1 MESLLAGLA
10 RYGEGFV
17 GVNVL
22 LNQLGLPLPALPTLI
37 VAGALIA
44 SGKLAG
50 GVVFAAAVVASVVA
64 DCVWF
69 WAGRRYGYQVL
80 RFLCKVSLSPDTCV
94 RETEGVFER
103 WGFYSLVVSKFIPG
117 FATVGPPIAGALRMP
132 VWRFIG
138 AAAMSAALWA
148 GAALMV
154 GWLFAPAVDRIL
166 AWITTNAVV
175 AALCVATALA
185 AYIGWKAWQRWA
197 LARFVHSSRI
207 TVDELRERLAGEPL
221 PMIVDIGSA
230 LAHQSRP
237 HIAGAHLMD
246 LDRVARE
253 VKLFPADREIIFYCA
268 CPNEESSK
276 RAAQILMT
284 KGFTRVRPLIGGID
298 AWIAA
303 GGDTEHGVPVVF
315 ARADAATGTARAGKA
330 ATADESSGETA
341 DER

>member
-1 MESLLAGLA
+1 MESLLTGLA

-22 LNQLGLPLPALPTLI
+22 INQLGLPVPALPTLI

-44 SGKLAG
+44 TGKLAG
-50 GVVFAAAVVASVVA
+50 GIVFAFAVVASVVA
-64 DCVWF
+64 DSVWF
-69 WAGRRYGYQVL
+69 WAGRRFGYQVL

-103 WGFYSLVVSKFIPG
+103 WGFYSLVVSKFVPG
-117 FATVGPPIAGALRMP
+117 FATVGPPIAGALKMP
-132 VWRFIG
+132 VWRFLV
-138 AAAMSAALWA
+138 AATMSAALWA
-148 GAALMV
+148 GAALLV

-166 AWITTNAVV
+166 AWITANAVV
-175 AALCVATALA
+175 ASMCVAAALA

-207 TVDELRERLAGEPL
+207 TVDELRERLATEPV
-221 PMIVDIGSA
+221 PMVVDIGSA

-253 VKLFPADREIIFYCA
+253 VKLFPDDREIVFYCA

-303 GGDTEHGVPVVF
+303 GGDTEHGMPVAF
-315 ARADAATGTARAGKA
+315 ARATTANGNAHQGSN
-330 ATADESSGETA
+330 ATADETA
-341 DER
+341 DEN